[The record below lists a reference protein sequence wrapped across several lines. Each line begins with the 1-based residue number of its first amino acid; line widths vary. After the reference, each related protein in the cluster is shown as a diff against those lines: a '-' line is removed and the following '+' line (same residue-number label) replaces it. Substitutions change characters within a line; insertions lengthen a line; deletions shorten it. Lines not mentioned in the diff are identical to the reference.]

1 MSAPAAAKAELTP
14 TGKLRVG
21 INFGNEL
28 LTIPG
33 TMNDPEPRGVA
44 LDLARELARRLGVA
58 VEFHRYPS
66 AGATADSVRT
76 GVWDVA
82 FLGAEPQRANE
93 MTFTAPYL
101 EIEATYLVPP
111 GSPLKAVE
119 EVDRAGHRIA
129 ITAKSAYDLY
139 LSRTLKHAALVR
151 EQNADAAFE
160 LFVRD
165 KLDALASLKPRL
177 VADAHKLPGS
187 RILDGRFTAVQ
198 QAVCTP
204 KGRDAAAQYLRE
216 FVEDI
221 KATGLVAQAIENNK
235 VRGVSVAPAAPAR

>member
-1 MSAPAAAKAELTP
+1 M
-14 TGKLRVG
+14 
-21 INFGNEL
+21 
-28 LTIPG
+28 
-33 TMNDPEPRGVA
+33 
-44 LDLARELARRLGVA
+44 
-58 VEFHRYPS
+58 
-66 AGATADSVRT
+66 RT

-111 GSPLKAVE
+111 GSPFKTVAD
-119 EVDRAGHRIA
+119 VDRPGHRIA

-139 LSRTLKHAALVR
+139 LSRTLKHATLVR
-151 EQNADAAFE
+151 EQNADAALE
-160 LFVRD
+160 LFKRE

-177 VADAHKLPGS
+177 VADAPKFPGS

-198 QAVCTP
+198 QAVATP

-221 KATGLVAQAIENNK
+221 KASGLVAKTIESNK
-235 VRGVSVAPAAPAR
+235 VRGVSVAPPA

>member
-1 MSAPAAAKAELTP
+1 MISPAAKSELTP

-28 LTIPG
+28 LT
-33 TMNDPEPRGVA
+33 DPSTKTSAEPRGIA
-44 LDLARELARRLGVA
+44 LDLARELGRRLGVP
-58 VEFHRYPS
+58 VEFHGYDS

-93 MTFTAPYL
+93 MNFTAPYL
-101 EIEATYLVPP
+101 EIEATYLVQP
-111 GSPLKAVE
+111 GSPLRAVAD
-119 EVDRAGHRIA
+119 VDREGNRIA

-139 LSRTLKHAALVR
+139 LSRTLKHAKLVR
-151 EQNADAAFE
+151 EQNADAA
-160 LFVRD
+160 LAIFVRD
-165 KLDALASLKPRL
+165 KLEALASLKPRL
-177 VADAHKLPGS
+177 VGDSKKVPGS

-204 KGRDAAAQYLRE
+204 KGRDAGASYLRE
-216 FVEDI
+216 FVEDV
-221 KATGLVAQAIENNK
+221 KTTGLVAQLIEKNG
-235 VRGVSVAPAAPAR
+235 VRGVSVAPRN